1 MKNNSQKFADLSMR
15 KSNCD
20 IRFNNFTTDDPT
32 TTNMMVYQSGH
43 KFNCPPGWHT
53 TVNTYDHYIIHYVL
67 NGNGTYSSPSNCSS
81 VKQGDLFLI
90 KPFESIHYQ
99 ADFLYPWTYYW
110 VGFNG
115 TDASHILKLCGFSD
129 TNLIISHQ
137 QDSLLE
143 EIFRKVAYPRR
154 TSISRE
160 YELLGNLYQ
169 LFSYLIHTHDPQ
181 PISKSEQY
189 LNTAVNYIQ
198 EKYLYSDLSVND
210 IAGFVGIDRTYLYR
224 LFHKHFQLS
233 VQDFILKIR
242 LKKAANL
249 LKYSDLSIE
258 LIAFYC
264 GFGNQSYFSTVFK
277 KNFSKSPL
285 QYRKEALAAE

>member
-1 MKNNSQKFADLSMR
+1 M
-15 KSNCD
+15 
-20 IRFNNFTTDDPT
+20 
-32 TTNMMVYQSGH
+32 
-43 KFNCPPGWHT
+43 
-53 TVNTYDHYIIHYVL
+53 
-67 NGNGTYSSPSNCSS
+67 
-81 VKQGDLFLI
+81 
-90 KPFESIHYQ
+90 
-99 ADFLYPWTYYW
+99 
-110 VGFNG
+110 
-115 TDASHILKLCGFSD
+115 
-129 TNLIISHQ
+129 
-137 QDSLLE
+137 
-143 EIFRKVAYPRR
+143 AYPRR